1 MSEDPP
7 GWTLARS
14 GLIAS
19 EMIKQTLAGQG
30 LKPGHAHVL
39 KMLNDQGP
47 LSQQAILE
55 AIGVDPS
62 VLVSLLNDL
71 EGDDL
76 AVRRRNPTDR
86 RRHIVELTTKGR
98 KLAGEMADAIAAGD
112 AELFAD
118 LSAAEIATLCS
129 LLSRIKGPQAD
140 CTGEH

>member
-7 GWTLARS
+7 GWILARS
-14 GLIAS
+14 GLTAS
-19 EMIKQTLAGQG
+19 EMIKQALAGHG

-98 KLAGEMADAIAAGD
+98 KLAGAMDDAIAASE

-118 LSAAEIATLCS
+118 LTTAEIGTLCG
-129 LLSRIKGPQAD
+129 LLKRLRGPQAD
-140 CTGEH
+140 CTGE

>member
-7 GWTLARS
+7 GWTLAQA
-14 GLIAS
+14 GMVAS
-19 EMIKQTLAGQG
+19 EMIKRALAEKG

-71 EGDDL
+71 EGEDL
-76 AVRRRNPTDR
+76 AVRRRNPNDR
-86 RRHIVELTTKGR
+86 RRHIVELSAKGT
-98 KLAGEMADAIAAGD
+98 KLAGDMNEAIAAGE

-118 LSAAEIATLCS
+118 LTADEISTLCG
-129 LLSRIKGPQAD
+129 LLNRLKGPQTS
-140 CTGEH
+140 CTGED

>member
-1 MSEDPP
+1 MSEDLP
-7 GWTLARS
+7 GWILARS

-19 EMIKQTLAGQG
+19 EMIKQALAGQG
-30 LKPGHAHVL
+30 LKPAHAHVL
-39 KMLNDQGP
+39 KMLNDQGA

-71 EGDDL
+71 EGEDL

-86 RRHIVELTTKGR
+86 RRHIVELSAKGR
-98 KLAGEMADAIAAGD
+98 KLAGDMQDAIAASE

-118 LSAAEIATLCS
+118 LTADEIVTLCG
-129 LLSRIKGPQAD
+129 LLNRLKGPQTD
-140 CTGEH
+140 CTGD

>member
-7 GWTLARS
+7 GWTLAHA
-14 GLIAS
+14 GMVAS
-19 EMIKQTLAGQG
+19 EMIKRALAEKG

-39 KMLNDQGP
+39 KMLNDQDP

-71 EGDDL
+71 EGEDL
-76 AVRRRNPTDR
+76 AVRRRNPNDR
-86 RRHIVELTTKGR
+86 RRHIVELSAKGR
-98 KLAGEMADAIAAGD
+98 KLAGDLNEAIAAGE

-118 LSAAEIATLCS
+118 LTADEINTLCG
-129 LLSRIKGPQAD
+129 LLNRLKGPQTS
-140 CTGEH
+140 CTGED

>member
-7 GWTLARS
+7 GWTLAHA

-19 EMIKQTLAGQG
+19 EMIKRALAEKG
-30 LKPGHAHVL
+30 LKPAHAHVV

-76 AVRRRNPTDR
+76 AVRRRNPKDR
-86 RRHIVELTTKGR
+86 RRHIVELSTKGK
-98 KLAGEMADAIAAGD
+98 KLAGDMHDAIAAGE

-118 LSAAEIATLCS
+118 LTPAEISTLCG
-129 LLSRIKGPQAD
+129 LLNRLKGPVTD
-140 CTGEH
+140 CSGED